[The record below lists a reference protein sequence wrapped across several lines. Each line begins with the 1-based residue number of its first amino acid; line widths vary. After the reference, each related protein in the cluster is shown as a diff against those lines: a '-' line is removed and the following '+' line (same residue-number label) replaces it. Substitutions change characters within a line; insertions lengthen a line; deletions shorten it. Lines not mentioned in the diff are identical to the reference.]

1 VNYRKIET
9 PENFRYM
16 DSLSDGLH
24 LAAGEG
30 FKVSL
35 EDRGSDVYRYSVESK
50 RWPLGTGCHT
60 SFEASSFGDE
70 ASSAGCSI
78 GEGGAPRLEL
88 DGVELLAPS
97 PGRGLGVCGAKW
109 LLAFAHDPQATRYGM
124 GEKSFGMEV
133 SGRRTRFWNTDLW
146 ADFDF
151 PAVNEYRADPLYVS
165 LPVLWIRKADRWL
178 VLVIESPIA
187 PFMNTGAVEGIF
199 SAGAGEGAMPFR
211 QEFSLGA
218 RGGAPAVWI
227 LAGRDPAVLVRRLS
241 TLVGRPPLPPLW
253 ALGHQQCR
261 WGYRSF
267 DQLDAI
273 ASEYEARAIPNDG
286 LWLDIDS
293 MDGFRVFTTDPTRF
307 GNAEQRLA
315 DLKARGFN
323 VVPILDPGI
332 RRDPEFS
339 VYREAIKRQVLC
351 KTPEGIDYTG
361 FVWPGY
367 AVFPDFALP
376 EGREF
381 WAQEVER
388 FTKLGFDGY
397 WIDMNDPS
405 TGSAPLDDMLFAG
418 GTLPHEAYHNDYALG
433 MAEAT
438 REGLKRARPGLR
450 PFVVSRSGSLGI
462 SRHAAVWTGD
472 NVSNEA
478 HLRAS
483 IPVSLTMSISGV
495 PWNGADVPGFGGDAS
510 ADLMRAWYKAGFLF
524 PFFRNHCIAGARDQE
539 PWTRGART
547 ERVVAGMIKSRYLL
561 LPYLYN
567 LFIDQ
572 SERGDPVLRPLWLA
586 DPSPEC
592 ALIADEFLVGP
603 AILQAP
609 ILAVQGKSREAWLP
623 QGNWFDLSSST
634 TLPGRQKIIARQGW
648 GNTPIW
654 LASPAILPLAGKP
667 SLRASTLD
675 LATVDFLLI
684 LADGEST
691 ESRYR
696 WDDGATDTWAQGARG
711 EARLTAFQ
719 SGKTVEAT
727 LDIIQAWQNGITM
740 RIIMPVQQGTEALT
754 LNGKTMKLHRTRLGL
769 AGHRFPVL
777 ATASIR
783 LA

>member
-1 VNYRKIET
+1 MNYRKVET
-9 PENFRYM
+9 PENFRFI
-16 DSLSDGLH
+16 DSHVNGVH
-24 LAAGEG
+24 QAANEG
-30 FKVSL
+30 FRVSL
-35 EDRGSDVYRYSVESK
+35 EDRGSDVYRYSVESQ
-50 RWPLGTGCHT
+50 RWPLGSGCHT
-60 SFEASSFGDE
+60 RFEAGSFLGEPSVAD
-70 ASSAGCSI
+70 CSI
-78 GEGGAPRLEL
+78 GEGGAPWLTL

-97 PGRGLGVCGAKW
+97 PGRGFGVCGAKW
-109 LLAFAHDPQATRYGM
+109 LLAFAHDPEATRYGM
-124 GEKSFGMEV
+124 GEKPFGMEV
-133 SGRRTRFWNTDLW
+133 SGRRTNFWNTDLW

-178 VLVIESPIA
+178 IIIIESPIA
-187 PFMNTGAVEGIF
+187 PCMNTGAVEGIF
-199 SAGAGEGAMPFR
+199 SAGAGEGAMPFC
-211 QEFSLGA
+211 QELSLGA

-227 LAGRDPAVLVRRLS
+227 LAGRDPAVLARRLN

-273 ASEYEARAIPNDG
+273 ANEYDARAIPNDG

-293 MDGFRVFTTDPTRF
+293 MDGFRVFTTDPKRF
-307 GNAEQRLA
+307 GNAQKRLA
-315 DLKARGFN
+315 DLKARGFS

-332 RRDPEFS
+332 RRDPEFRIYS
-339 VYREAIKRQVLC
+339 EAIEKQVLC
-351 KTPEGIDYTG
+351 KTPEGMDYTG

-376 EGREF
+376 AGREF
-381 WAQEVER
+381 WTEEVER

-495 PWNGADVPGFGGDAS
+495 PFNGPDVPGFGGDAS
-510 ADLMRAWYKAGFLF
+510 AALMRAWYKAGFLF

-572 SERGDPVLRPLWLA
+572 SERGDPVLRPLWLI

-592 ALIADEFLVGP
+592 ATIADEFLVGP
-603 AILQAP
+603 SILQAP
-609 ILAVQGKSREAWLP
+609 ILDTQGRNREAWLP
-623 QGNWFDLSSST
+623 QGNWFDPSST
-634 TLPGRQKIIARQGW
+634 TTIPGRQKIIARQGW
-648 GNTPIW
+648 ENTPIW
-654 LASPAILPLAGKP
+654 LASPAIIPLAGKP
-667 SLRASTLD
+667 SIRASRLD
-675 LATVDFLLI
+675 LSTVDFLL
-684 LADGEST
+684 LLENGETT
-691 ESRYR
+691 EYLYR
-696 WDDGATDTWAQGARG
+696 WDDGSTDAWKQGARG
-711 EARLTAFQ
+711 EARLIA
-719 SGKTVEAT
+719 SRRGRLLDVTV
-727 LDIIQAWQNGITM
+727 DITKPWLNGLTV
-740 RIIMPVQQGTEALT
+740 RIVAPVQQVAEELT
-754 LNGKTMKLHRTRLGL
+754 LNGKVMKLHGARLDL

-777 ATASIR
+777 STESMGIG
-783 LA
+783 